1 MVDRMFFHT
10 IKRADISPDFLLMG
24 LDELSE
30 SLDSVNTLENK
41 YLSKIDSL
49 ETELKKPKPKPVVP
63 KKVVKKIKKE
73 QSSNPPFYVIIASLV
88 VTTVFFAIR
97 GGRKR

>member
-1 MVDRMFFHT
+1 MFFHT
-10 IKRADISPDFLLMG
+10 IKRADISPEFLLMG

-49 ETELKKPKPKPVVP
+49 ETELKKPKPQPVVP
-63 KKVVKKIKKE
+63 KKVVEKIKKE
-73 QSSNPPFYVIIASLV
+73 QNSHLPFYVIIVSLV
-88 VTTVFFAIR
+88 ITTVFFAIR
-97 GGRKR
+97 SRWKR

>member
-1 MVDRMFFHT
+1 MFFHT

-41 YLSKIDSL
+41 YLSRIDSL
-49 ETELKKPKPKPVVP
+49 ETELKKPKPQPVVP
-63 KKVVKKIKKE
+63 KKVVKKIKIK
-73 QSSNPPFYVIIASLV
+73 QSSNRLFYIIIASLV
-88 VTTVFFAIR
+88 LTTVFFAVR
-97 GGRKR
+97 SRRKG